1 MSKDRVSLDNND
13 FLWMYTVSSY
23 WLPVLT
29 VECGLW
35 TSDLRVLHNITG
47 KIKEDNYGAYF
58 QLKLTRNCLKA
69 S

>member
-13 FLWMYTVSSY
+13 FLWMDTVSSY

-47 KIKEDNYGAYF
+47 KIKEDNYGANY
-58 QLKLTRNCLKA
+58 N
-69 S
+69 